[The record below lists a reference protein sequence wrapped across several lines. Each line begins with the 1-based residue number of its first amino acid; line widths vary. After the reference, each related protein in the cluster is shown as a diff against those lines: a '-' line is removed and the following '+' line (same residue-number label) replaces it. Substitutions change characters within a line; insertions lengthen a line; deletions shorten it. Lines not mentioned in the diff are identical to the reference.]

1 MFQEFDFATGKTVN
15 PKRRQVIILLDD
27 AAQADG
33 LQQLLRQKSYPI
45 MGKTGDVREALELV
59 GKHKLG
65 ILFLDADIEG
75 VDALGLL
82 EKIRARFPEFNVII
96 TSANATKE
104 LLTGAMAK
112 GAAGFLVRPI
122 GQEAL
127 QKVLDKILK

>member
-27 AAQADG
+27 AAQADE

-65 ILFLDADIEG
+65 ILFLDADIAG
-75 VDALGLL
+75 INALDLL
-82 EKIRARFPEFNVII
+82 TKIRAKFPEFNVVI
-96 TSANATKE
+96 TAANATKE
-104 LLTGAMAK
+104 LLTESMAK
-112 GAAGFLVRPI
+112 GAVGFLVRPLT
-122 GQEAL
+122 QEAL
-127 QKVLDKILK
+127 QKVLERLK

>member
-27 AAQADG
+27 AAQADE

-65 ILFLDADIEG
+65 ILFLDADIAG
-75 VDALGLL
+75 INALDLL
-82 EKIRARFPEFNVII
+82 TKIRAKFPEFNVVI
-96 TSANATKE
+96 TAANATKE
-104 LLTGAMAK
+104 LLTESMAK
-112 GAAGFLVRPI
+112 GAVGFLVRPLT
-122 GQEAL
+122 QEAL
-127 QKVLDKILK
+127 QKVLERIK